1 MLPGPNLPVRK
12 ETNFLS
18 MRTKNTPLIMKNTT
32 QHWKIMSLEPWLMEG
47 RDLSAFDELNCETL
61 RNIIKY
67 YYEENVVG
75 LGSMPKESL
84 VHQVSTLFTKYSG
97 PQVAV

>member
-1 MLPGPNLPVRK
+1 M
-12 ETNFLS
+12 
-18 MRTKNTPLIMKNTT
+18 
-32 QHWKIMSLEPWLMEG
+32 EPWLMEG

-75 LGSMPKESL
+75 LGSMPKDSL
-84 VHQVSTLFTKYSG
+84 VHQVSTLFTKHSG
-97 PQVAV
+97 PQAAV